1 MGEKIGC
8 ILLAHV
14 IIEIIPNITKLSH
27 LDFVKWMRKE
37 GKHKDGPEDDF
48 NNVIQKH
55 GMMIQTLTWV
65 GRGKHPTQIR

>member
-48 NNVIQKH
+48 
-55 GMMIQTLTWV
+55 
-65 GRGKHPTQIR
+65 